1 MIYMGTSCTNKG
13 FSIPTFDYLRV
24 YGVILCYITRLQ
36 LLVMA
41 YGTPNQPARRS
52 AEEGNM
58 GQNMGWDTEPKYQ
71 AVDYTTSLG
80 LRSGNETSQYH
91 GVIPFV
97 VGFDQ
102 RRVAELAAVISCP
115 TGALLEVEE
124 RLLFEHIPALP
135 SIRQPEG
142 SGTPICSCARIG

>member
-1 MIYMGTSCTNKG
+1 MIYIGTSCTNKG

-52 AEEGNM
+52 AEGGKM
-58 GQNMGWDTEPKYQ
+58 GQNMGWDAKPKYQ

-97 VGFDQ
+97 VGDQ

-115 TGALLEVEE
+115 RGALLEN
-124 RLLFEHIPALP
+124 P
-135 SIRQPEG
+135 S
-142 SGTPICSCARIG
+142 